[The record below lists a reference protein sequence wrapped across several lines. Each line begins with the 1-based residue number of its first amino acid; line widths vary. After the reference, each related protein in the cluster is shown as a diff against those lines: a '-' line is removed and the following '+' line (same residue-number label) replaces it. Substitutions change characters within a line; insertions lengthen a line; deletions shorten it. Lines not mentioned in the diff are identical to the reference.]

1 MRIHQMTAA
10 LVYGDAIT
18 NDILEIDARLKA
30 WGHESRIYGEHIEPR
45 LAHLARPQAEYEPF
59 LAERDDL
66 LIYHYSLY
74 TSNLELYR
82 RSLQHKLV
90 VYHNITPPEFF
101 QGYHRDMETICRIGR
116 LALPQLQGC
125 DLAVADSDYNRLD
138 LVKAG
143 IPAGRTDV
151 LPPFINLASLTGAEP
166 NPVLADR
173 LHQPGTANLLFV
185 GRVAPNKALEDLLK
199 VVHCYRQ
206 AIDPRI
212 RLWLVGT
219 QPVPVYTRFLEK
231 LILRLD
237 LAGVVELVGQVSLP
251 DLKTYYQAADLFLC
265 ASRHEGFG
273 VPLVESMAFDLPVL
287 ARRSTA
293 VPDTLGQA
301 GVLFHGSHYGAI
313 AEAVHLLLTDAGLR
327 RQVIDRQRQRLAD
340 FAPERIE
347 ARLRQALQCVGV
359 G

>member
-30 WGHESRIYGEHIEPR
+30 WGHESRIFGEHIEPR
-45 LAHLARPQAEYEPF
+45 LAHLGRPQAEYEPF
-59 LAERDDL
+59 LGDRDGV

-74 TSNLELYR
+74 TSNLDLYR
-82 RSLQHKLV
+82 RSSQHKLV

-101 QGYHRDMETICRIGR
+101 RGYHRGMEARCRIGR
-116 LALPQLQGC
+116 GALPQLRGC
-125 DLAVADSDYNRLD
+125 DLAVADSDYNRRE
-138 LVKAG
+138 LVEAG
-143 IPAGRTDV
+143 IAADKTDV
-151 LPPFINLASLTGAEP
+151 LPPFINLAALTGIDC
-166 NPVLADR
+166 NPALDAR
-173 LHQPGTANLLFV
+173 LRAAGTANLLFV
-185 GRVAPNKALEDLLK
+185 GRVAPNKVLEDLIK

-206 AIDPRI
+206 AIDPGI
-212 RLWLVGT
+212 RLWLVGA
-219 QPVPVYTRFLEK
+219 QHMPVYARFLEG
-231 LILRLD
+231 LIRRLG
-237 LAGVVELVGQVSLP
+237 LAGHVELAGQVSLSE
-251 DLKTYYQAADLFLC
+251 LKTYYQAADLFAC

-287 ARRSTA
+287 ARGSTA

-301 GVLFHGSHYGAI
+301 GVLFHGSDYGAI
-313 AEAVHLLLTDAGLR
+313 AETVHLLLTDDGLR
-327 RQVIDRQRQRLAD
+327 RRVIERQRARLAD

-347 ARLRQALQCVGV
+347 ARLCQALRRVGV

>member
-30 WGHESRIYGEHIEPR
+30 WGHEAQIFAEHIEPC
-45 LAHLARPQAEYEPF
+45 LAHLGRPQAEYEAF
-59 LAERDDL
+59 LGEQGDV

-82 RSLQHKLV
+82 HSRQRKVV

-101 QGYHRDMETICRIGR
+101 HGYSRDMEAICRIGR
-116 LALPQLQGC
+116 QALPQLAGC
-125 DLAVADSDYNRLD
+125 DLAVADSDYNRRE
-138 LVKAG
+138 LVEAG
-143 IPAGRTDV
+143 IAADRTDV
-151 LPPFINLASLTGAEP
+151 LPPFINLASLAGTVH
-166 NPVLADR
+166 NPALYGR
-173 LHQPGTANLLFV
+173 LRQAGTANLLFV
-185 GRVAPNKALEDLLK
+185 GRVAPNKALEDLIK

-206 AIDPRI
+206 AIDPQV
-212 RLWLVGT
+212 RLWLVGA
-219 QPVPVYTRFLEK
+219 QPMPVYTRFLER
-231 LILRLD
+231 LCLRLGLD
-237 LAGVVELVGQVSLP
+237 GVVELAGQVSLS

-287 ARRSTA
+287 ARSCTA

-301 GVLFHGSHYGAI
+301 GVLFHGSDYDAV
-313 AEAVHLLLTDAGLR
+313 AEAAHLLLTDAALR

-340 FAPERIE
+340 FVPERIE
-347 ARLRQALQCVGV
+347 ARLRQALQRVGV
-359 G
+359 E

>member
-45 LAHLARPQAEYEPF
+45 LAHLGRPQAEYEPF
-59 LAERDDL
+59 LGKRDDV

-82 RSLQHKLV
+82 RSSQRKLV

-101 QGYHRDMETICRIGR
+101 HGYHRDMEAKCRIGR
-116 LALPQLQGC
+116 QALPQLQGC
-125 DLAVADSDYNRLD
+125 DLAVADSDYNRRE
-138 LVKAG
+138 LVQAG
-143 IPAGRTDV
+143 IPADRTDV
-151 LPPFINLASLTGAEP
+151 LPPFMNLAGLSGAAC
-166 NPVLADR
+166 NPALAGR
-173 LHQPGTANLLFV
+173 LRQAGTANLLFV
-185 GRVAPNKALEDLLK
+185 GRVAPNKALEDLIK

-206 AIDPRI
+206 AIDPHV
-212 RLWLVGT
+212 RLWLVGA
-219 QPVPVYTRFLEK
+219 QPMPVYARFLQR
-231 LILRLD
+231 LIVQLG
-237 LAGVVELVGQVSLP
+237 LAGVVELAGQVSLP
-251 DLKTYYQAADLFLC
+251 DLKTYYQAADLFVC

-273 VPLVESMAFDLPVL
+273 VPLLESMAFDVPVL
-287 ARRSTA
+287 ARSSTA

-301 GVLFHGSHYGAI
+301 GVLFHGSDYGAI
-313 AEAVHLLLTDAGLR
+313 AEAVHLLLTETGLR
-327 RQVIDRQRQRLAD
+327 RRVIDRQRRRLGE
-340 FAPERIE
+340 FAPEQVE
-347 ARLRQALQCVGV
+347 ARLRQALQRVGV

>member
-30 WGHESRIYGEHIEPR
+30 WGYESRIYAEHIEGCLSHAGLP
-45 LAHLARPQAEYEPF
+45 HAEYKPF
-59 LAERDDL
+59 LDERDDV

-82 RSLQHKLV
+82 RSQQRKLV
-90 VYHNITPPEFF
+90 IYHNITPPEFF
-101 QGYHRDMETICRIGR
+101 HGYHRDMEVICRIGR
-116 LALPQLQGC
+116 QALPQLQGC
-125 DLAVADSDYNRLD
+125 DLAVADSDYNRRE
-138 LVKAG
+138 LVEAG
-143 IPAGRTDV
+143 IPADRTDV
-151 LPPFINLASLTGAEP
+151 LPPFVNLASLLGAEHDP
-166 NPVLADR
+166 ALASR
-173 LHQPGTANLLFV
+173 LDEPGTANLLFV
-185 GRVAPNKALEDLLK
+185 GRVAPNKALEELIK
-199 VVHCYRQ
+199 VVYFYRQ
-206 AIDPRI
+206 AIDRRV

-219 QPVPVYTRFLEK
+219 MPVPVYARFLEK
-231 LILRLD
+231 LILRLG
-237 LAGVVELVGQVSLP
+237 LAGVVELAGQVSLSA
-251 DLKTYYQAADLFLC
+251 LKTYYQAADLFLC
-265 ASRHEGFG
+265 ASQHEGFG

-287 ARRSTA
+287 ARSSTA

-301 GVLFHGSHYGAI
+301 GVLFHGSDCGAI
-313 AEAVHLLLTDAGLR
+313 AETAHLLLTDDALR

-347 ARLRQALQCVGV
+347 AGLRQALQRVGV